1 MPEQQPQSL
10 MQWNSPGTL
19 IRTVDGHVTLWSP
32 ELEQRYGY
40 SAAEALGSV
49 SHELLKTTSWQA
61 LSEIEALLMEQSVW
75 HGGLIHYR
83 KDGAPVVSANSWHLH
98 GQVDGGGP
106 LVTEVH
112 SDIGL
117 TSEQAGTALA
127 DFIATMAHKLSE
139 PLTAVS
145 AYVTGAKRA
154 LQPAWPDRLQ
164 SDRAIE
170 QAAAHLARTSEL
182 LSLMRAIGDTFR
194 RPGSRQLHEK
204 VVETLRNSERVARQ
218 SGELAV
224 ESKAIQERLASTE
237 HRDRRRSE

>member
-1 MPEQQPQSL
+1 MP
-10 MQWNSPGTL
+10 WNSPGTL
-19 IRTVDGHVTLWSP
+19 VRTVEGRITLWSP
-32 ELEQRYGY
+32 ELQQRYGY
-40 SAAEALGSV
+40 SAADALGRI

-61 LSEIEALLMEQSVW
+61 LTEIDALLMKQSVW
-75 HGGLIHYR
+75 HGGLIHYH
-83 KDGAPVVSANSWHLH
+83 KDGEPVVSANSWHLH
-98 GQVDGGGP
+98 SQVDGAGP

-127 DFIATMAHKLSE
+127 DLIATMAHKLSE

-145 AYVTGAKRA
+145 AYVTGAKQA

-182 LSLMRAIGDTFR
+182 LSLMRKIGDKFR
-194 RPGSRQLHEK
+194 SPRGRQLHERMI
-204 VVETLRNSERVARQ
+204 ETISNNERTVRR
-218 SGELAV
+218 SGELATKGRAV
-224 ESKAIQERLASTE
+224 QERLAAPE
-237 HRDRRRSE
+237 KP